1 MLLINCPHC
10 GERAQTEFAYY
21 GEAHIVR
28 PEKPENLSDAEWA
41 DYVFLRTNPKGVHY
55 ERWMHAHGCR
65 RFFNMMRDTVSGE
78 IFATYQIGA
87 PKPAIPPKAEGANAA
102 DVINATTTAT
112 IGKSK
117 PADKPATAENKS
129 ADGDNKSA
137 ADNNN
142 ADNNK
147 PATADNQSV
156 IGDNKSTTAD
166 KSKTADNKIAGGDNK
181 PAAENKTS
189 AADNHNA
196 DNHKPATVKVNN
208 KPATAEVNNKP
219 TTAESKTS
227 AENKSATES
236 ADKKGT
242 STIGG
247 TKIRV
252 IEKSGRGKDE

>member
-28 PEKPENLSDAEWA
+28 PQTPENLSDAEWA

-117 PADKPATAENKS
+117 PADKPATADNKI
-129 ADGDNKSA
+129 AGGDNKSA
-137 ADNNN
+137 ADNN
-142 ADNNK
+142 
-147 PATADNQSV
+147 
-156 IGDNKSTTAD
+156 
-166 KSKTADNKIAGGDNK
+166 
-181 PAAENKTS
+181 
-189 AADNHNA
+189 NA

-208 KPATAEVNNKP
+208 KPATAEN
-219 TTAESKTS
+219 KTS

-242 STIGG
+242 NASGG
-247 TKIRV
+247 NKIRV